1 VVTIEIRDN
10 VWKVYQQSWALMGI
24 RGHKELVKMLED
36 DLFDKSKTV
45 IEDAETHLIDD
56 TPEAYF
62 QREIGIIKEK
72 LREKHNKLKT
82 IDQFC

>member
-1 VVTIEIRDN
+1 VVTIEIRDD

-24 RGHKELVKMLED
+24 RGHKELVKMLEA

-45 IEDAETHLIDD
+45 IEDAEIHLIDN

-62 QREIGIIKEK
+62 RREIGIIKEK
-72 LREKHNKLKT
+72 EQEKHNKFTT
-82 IDQFC
+82 IDRFC

>member
-1 VVTIEIRDN
+1 MVTIEIRDD

-62 QREIGIIKEK
+62 RREIGIIKEK
-72 LREKHNKLKT
+72 AQEEHNKFKT